1 MQRTVVLRVLHALA
15 HPTRM
20 SIMQALVREKR
31 GMAAGEIAA
40 RLAQKQSTLSSH
52 LAVLLQVGLVDA
64 DRDGRKVIYSR
75 DAAALRTLCRQLI
88 EDLG

>member
-1 MQRTVVLRVLHALA
+1 
-15 HPTRM
+15 M

-40 RLAQKQSTLSSH
+40 ALGQKQSTLSSH
-52 LAVLLQVGLVDA
+52 LAVLLQVGLIDA
-64 DRDGRKVIYSR
+64 DRDGRRMIYVR
-75 DAAALRTLCRQLI
+75 DAAAVRTLCRHVL